1 VSIPYS
7 TYNDESNKT
16 LCNKNLDKLIPEVY
30 SELKRLAAF
39 HLQNERPNHTLRP
52 AELVHESYL
61 LLHKQHSLDVNDRVY
76 FLYLASSTM
85 RRVLVN
91 YAKRRKRIK
100 RGEGRE
106 HIPLDELSE
115 KTLINFE
122 ENKVDVIAL
131 EKLLIKLAKRDAQA
145 VKIIELYFY
154 GGLTFDEI
162 AQVLGVSSR
171 TVMREWRFAKT
182 WLYQELKGGD

>member
-1 VSIPYS
+1 VSLPNS
-7 TYNDESNKT
+7 TNNDESNKT

-39 HLQNERPNHTLRP
+39 HLKSERPNHTLRP
-52 AELVHESYL
+52 AELVHEAYL

-131 EKLLIKLAKRDAQA
+131 EKLLIKLAKGDAQA

>member
-1 VSIPYS
+1 MSLPNS
-7 TYNDESNKT
+7 TNNDESNKT

-115 KTLINFE
+115 TTLIVFE

-182 WLYQELKGGD
+182 WLYQELKGSN

>member
-1 VSIPYS
+1 MSLPHA
-7 TYNDESNKT
+7 TNEDNFNKT
-16 LCNKNLDKLIPEVY
+16 FSGNSLNRLIPEVY
-30 SELKRLAAF
+30 TELNRLAAF
-39 HLQNERPNHTLRP
+39 HLKSERPNHTLRP
-52 AELVHESYL
+52 AELVHEAYL
-61 LLHKQHSLDVNDRVY
+61 LLRKQHSLDVNDRVY

-106 HIPLDELSE
+106 NIPLDELSE

-131 EKLLIKLAKRDAQA
+131 EKLLIKLAKGDAQA

-182 WLYQELKGGD
+182 WLYQELKGSD

>member
-1 VSIPYS
+1 M
-7 TYNDESNKT
+7 
-16 LCNKNLDKLIPEVY
+16 CNKNLDKLIPEVY
-30 SELKRLAAF
+30 SELNRLAAF

-52 AELVHESYL
+52 AELVHEAYL

-76 FLYLASSTM
+76 FLCLASSTM

-91 YAKRRKRIK
+91 HAKRRRRIK
-100 RGEGRE
+100 RGEGKE
-106 HIPLDELSE
+106 NIPLDELSE
-115 KTLINFE
+115 TTLIVFE

-131 EKLLIKLAKRDAQA
+131 EKVLIKLAKRDAQA

-162 AQVLGVSSR
+162 APVIGISLR

-182 WLYQELKGGD
+182 WLYQELKGSN

>member
-1 VSIPYS
+1 MSLPNL
-7 TYNDESNKT
+7 TNNTESNKT
-16 LCNKNLDKLIPEVY
+16 LCNRNLDKLIPEVY
-30 SELKRLAAF
+30 SELRRLAAY
-39 HLQNERPNHTLRP
+39 HLKNERPNHTLRP
-52 AELVHESYL
+52 AELVHEAYL

-100 RGEGRE
+100 RGEGKE
-106 HIPLDELSE
+106 NIPLDELSE
-115 KTLINFE
+115 TTLIVFE

-131 EKLLIKLAKRDAQA
+131 EKVLIKLAKRDAQA

-162 AQVLGVSSR
+162 AQVLAVSLR
-171 TVMREWRFAKT
+171 TMMREWRFAKT
-182 WLYQELKGGD
+182 WLYRELNGSD

>member
-1 VSIPYS
+1 M
-7 TYNDESNKT
+7 
-16 LCNKNLDKLIPEVY
+16 CNKNLDKLIPEVY
-30 SELKRLAAF
+30 SELNRLAAF

-52 AELVHESYL
+52 ADLVHESYL

-100 RGEGRE
+100 RGDGKE

-115 KTLINFE
+115 TTLINFE

>member
-1 VSIPYS
+1 M
-7 TYNDESNKT
+7 
-16 LCNKNLDKLIPEVY
+16 CNKNLDKLIPEVY
-30 SELKRLAAF
+30 SELNRLAAF

-76 FLYLASSTM
+76 FLCLASSTM

-115 KTLINFE
+115 KTLIDFE

>member
-1 VSIPYS
+1 MSIPYS

>member
-1 VSIPYS
+1 MSLPNS

-39 HLQNERPNHTLRP
+39 HLQNERPNHTFRP
-52 AELVHESYL
+52 ADLVHESYL

-115 KTLINFE
+115 KTLIDFE